1 MYITSEERTALLAV
15 VEYPDDLIII
25 RLLLNGMRVSE
36 VVGLKYY
43 NQNRARKLGKER
55 YRGLCVE
62 DIDYEQRIIRV
73 LGKGKKE
80 RKVVIDSRTMTLL
93 KDYIML
99 KQFETGVVFKM
110 TERNVEYML
119 KNYGIKAGIAHLH
132 PHKLRHSWS
141 VTAFRCNVG
150 GKNVADQL
158 GHNDPKFTAQQYGQI
173 AADDR
178 RKDIDEK
185 MEFDW

>member
-1 MYITSEERTALLAV
+1 
-15 VEYPDDLIII
+15 
-25 RLLLNGMRVSE
+25 MRVSE

-43 NQNRARKLGKER
+43 YKKRARQLGKER

-62 DIDYEQRIIRV
+62 DIDYEQRILRV
-73 LGKGKKE
+73 LGKGEKE
-80 RKVVIDSRTMTLL
+80 RKVVIDLRTMTLL

-99 KQFETGVVFKM
+99 KQIESGVVFKM
-110 TERNVEYML
+110 TPRNVELML
-119 KNYGIKAGIAHLH
+119 KKYGEKAGIAHLH
-132 PHKLRHSWS
+132 PHKLRHTWS
-141 VTAFRCNVG
+141 VSAFRCNVG

-158 GHNDPKFTAQQYGQI
+158 GHNDPKFTAQQYGKI

-185 MEFDW
+185 MESDW